1 MSSKHFVEADIYEN
15 QDRMWLLGV
24 GILKLILFIAIFI
37 IWVLGFVVTFPA
49 FAWGYGFI
57 YHLPEIVG
65 IIFAI
70 ICSFS
75 TYPVI
80 IIIGLL
86 VAIMIFIVDMF
97 AFGILLYTILIC
109 IIKSIPASSCK
120 NTLPAIII
128 IAFLGGALAIA
139 SFFILWS
146 NARVSKRLNNAV
158 IYKVKN
164 K

>member
-1 MSSKHFVEADIYEN
+1 MSKHFLNADIYEN

-49 FAWGYGFI
+49 FAFGYSFI

-65 IIFAI
+65 IAFAI
-70 ICSFS
+70 ICSYS
-75 TYPVI
+75 TYTVI
-80 IIIGLL
+80 INIGLL
-86 VAIMIFIVDMF
+86 VAIMIFIVDGF
-97 AFGILLYTILIC
+97 AFGILLYTVLIC
-109 IIKSIPASSCK
+109 IIKSIPTADCK
-120 NTLPAIII
+120 NSLPAIII
-128 IAFLGGALAIA
+128 IAFIGAALFIS

-146 NARVSKRLNNAV
+146 NARIAKRMNSAT

>member
-1 MSSKHFVEADIYEN
+1 MSKHFLDADIYEN
-15 QDRMWLLGV
+15 QDRTWLLGV

-57 YHLPEIVG
+57 YHIPEIVG
-65 IIFAI
+65 IAFAI
-70 ICSFS
+70 ICSYS
-75 TYPVI
+75 TYAVI
-80 IIIGLL
+80 INIGLL

-97 AFGILLYTILIC
+97 AFGILLYTVLIC
-109 IIKSIPASSCK
+109 IIKSIPMASCK

-128 IAFLGGALAIA
+128 IAFIGGALAIS

-146 NARVSKRLNNAV
+146 NARVAKRINSAR
-158 IYKVKN
+158 IYKVK
-164 K
+164 KQ

>member
-1 MSSKHFVEADIYEN
+1 MSKHFLNADIYEN

-37 IWVLGFVVTFPA
+37 IWVLGFVVTFPQ

-57 YHLPEIVG
+57 YHIPEIIG
-65 IIFAI
+65 IGFAI
-70 ICSFS
+70 VCSYS
-75 TYPVI
+75 TYAVI
-80 IIIGLL
+80 INIGLL

-97 AFGILLYTILIC
+97 AFGILLYTVLIC
-109 IIKSIPASSCK
+109 IIKSIPNASCK
-120 NTLPAIII
+120 NSLPAIII
-128 IAFLGGALAIA
+128 IAFIGGALAIA

-146 NARVSKRLNNAV
+146 NARVAKRVNSAV
-158 IYKVKN
+158 IYKVKS